1 MKAIAILFRILWII
15 ILLIGIFFAV
25 IVNRDID
32 QGDIILLIDISIL
45 IFFEFLVLKLKD
57 KQIKYKK
64 VTLFVLS
71 LILLLI
77 MIAVFA
83 GKEIIREYQS
93 GGLF

>member
-32 QGDIILLIDISIL
+32 QGDIILLIDVSIL
-45 IFFEFLVLKLKD
+45 IFFEFLVLKLKE

>member
-32 QGDIILLIDISIL
+32 QGDIILLIDVSIL